1 MRQSSRAALFLECW
15 SQAELIQPGLTQSLL
30 GQSASSHD
38 GPRWKARKVLESV
51 SEAVFACPNR
61 QRKDASIF
69 RPCRCSDQGAIY
81 GLCST
86 SKKHNR
92 NHRGVVLSNSINLSY
107 LGDEVSRVRTDF
119 DIVLSFL
126 GPANWRVLNQIVHL
140 IFVWIVKWRDSND
153 HLVNEDSESPPVQ
166 RLVVT

>member
-1 MRQSSRAALFLECW
+1 MVLDGRHERCWNLFLKQFLHVQIGKERMH
-15 SQAELIQPGLTQSLL
+15 QYFV
-30 GQSASSHD
+30 H
-38 GPRWKARKVLESV
+38 V
-51 SEAVFACPNR
+51 
-61 QRKDASIF
+61 
-69 RPCRCSDQGAIY
+69 
-81 GLCST
+81 
-86 SKKHNR
+86 
-92 NHRGVVLSNSINLSY
+92 VVLTKALSTVLVQH